1 MTPGDPRYHLGARI
15 TKTVLAINNHPHA
28 TGMGVF
34 HYGEIMTEKNKLTH
48 DDLYELGITPGKVG
62 SNFVPEQERN
72 FDAGYTPSDS
82 SRQYVGEEW
91 IDGKLYKVWQ

>member
-1 MTPGDPRYHLGARI
+1 MTPGDPRHHLGARI

-28 TGMGVF
+28 TGVGVF
-34 HYGEIMTEKNKLTH
+34 HYGEIMTEKDKLTYN
-48 DDLYELGITPGKVG
+48 DLYELGITPGKVG

>member
-1 MTPGDPRYHLGARI
+1 MTPGDPRYHLGARR
-15 TKTVLAINNHPHA
+15 TKTVLAINNYPHA
-28 TGMGVF
+28 TGVGVF
-34 HYGEIMTEKNKLTH
+34 HYGEIMTEKDKLTYN
-48 DDLYELGITPGKVG
+48 DLYELGITPGKVG

>member
-15 TKTVLAINNHPHA
+15 TKTVLAINNYPHA
-28 TGMGVF
+28 PGVGVF
-34 HYGEIMTEKNKLTH
+34 HYGEIMTEKYKLNH
-48 DDLYELGITPGKVG
+48 NDLYELGITPGKVG

-72 FDAGYTPSDS
+72 FDAGYTPVDT

>member
-1 MTPGDPRYHLGARI
+1 MTPGDPRHHLGARR

-28 TGMGVF
+28 TGMGAF
-34 HYGEIMTEKNKLTH
+34 HYGEIMTEKNKLSH

-62 SNFVPEQERN
+62 SSFVPEQERN
-72 FDAGYTPSDS
+72 FDAGYCPSDT
-82 SRQYVGEEW
+82 SRTLVGEEW

>member
-1 MTPGDPRYHLGARI
+1 MTPGDPRYHLGARR
-15 TKTVLAINNHPHA
+15 TKTVLAINNYPHA
-28 TGMGVF
+28 TGVGVF

-72 FDAGYTPSDS
+72 FDAGYTPVDT

>member
-28 TGMGVF
+28 TGMGAF
-34 HYGEIMTEKNKLTH
+34 HYVDIMTEKDKISYN
-48 DDLYELGITPGKVG
+48 DLYELGIRPGQVG
-62 SNFVPEQERN
+62 STFVPEQERN

>member
-1 MTPGDPRYHLGARI
+1 MSS
-15 TKTVLAINNHPHA
+15 
-28 TGMGVF
+28 GMGVF
-34 HYGEIMTEKNKLTH
+34 HYGEIMTEKYKLNH
-48 DDLYELGITPGKVG
+48 NDLYELGITPGKVG

-72 FDAGYTPSDS
+72 FDAGYTPVDT

>member
-1 MTPGDPRYHLGARI
+1 MTPGDPRYHLGARR
-15 TKTVLAINNHPHA
+15 TKTVLAINNYPHA
-28 TGMGVF
+28 TGVGVF
-34 HYGEIMTEKNKLTH
+34 HYGEIMTEKDNLTYN
-48 DDLYELGITPGKVG
+48 DLYELGITPGKVG